1 MIQEPSVKR
10 ALRSRINTVLLALVI
25 EPVHVG
31 ASLRVF
37 IVFAFLRV
45 ALLDVFWIEEGSS
58 VFYNV
63 IALFK
68 LSC

>member
-45 ALLDVFWIEEGSS
+45 ALLDVFWIKEGSS

-63 IALFK
+63 IALKNF
-68 LSC
+68 